1 MSLASQLAARKQF
14 QHLRE
19 NAAYLHKAES
29 PVVELVLPEPNP
41 TLSGTQPLTGR
52 RSPLRPAVSPLIWT
66 AMIQNTPSDTV
77 MGAGAKPKD
86 IPHGT
91 YAVLIP
97 AVVGAMQEMQAEITT
112 LQGSLTGNATTSD
125 LTVYSPSN
133 FSGDSVGEAEIV
145 AGVSFGQAY
154 SQQPI

>member
-1 MSLASQLAARKQF
+1 MADDKIERRHHGLC
-14 QHLRE
+14 
-19 NAAYLHKAES
+19 
-29 PVVELVLPEPNP
+29 
-41 TLSGTQPLTGR
+41 SGLEVGNVFTEQRRQPWVHFKIGV
-52 RSPLRPAVSPLIWT
+52 PHIP
-66 AMIQNTPSDTV
+66 IQNTPSDTV

-145 AGVSFGQAY
+145 AGQTSVRVSFGRPTAS
-154 SQQPI
+154 SQL